1 MRFRIR
7 HVTRFVY
14 ESPAY
19 ESHNEIR
26 LALRP
31 SPGQKTLGFKLDV
44 MPQSAVIEFKDSFGN
59 IVHAISTHQPH
70 RELVVVAD
78 SLVDRMAPRPIG
90 TPRRPFSDFL
100 AGDEI
105 RSQEEYDFL
114 HPSRLVP
121 SSEPLKKFFWMVRP
135 SLNESVPGYVGR
147 VIQYIN
153 GQFAYEPGRTTV
165 FSDADQIL
173 TEGAGVCQD
182 FAHLTIGVLRLA
194 GVPARYV
201 SGYYA
206 PFTNEQEQQRPL
218 GAQATHAWVEALLPE
233 AGWTGFDPTHGGRTT
248 DRHIRVAVGRD
259 YADVSPLHGVYRSAG
274 SKQTMLV
281 ALDITP
287 EIQEPPPD
295 ATRSDQ

>member
-7 HVTRFVY
+7 HVTRFAY

-26 LALRP
+26 LAPRP

-44 MPQSAVIEFKDSFGN
+44 MPPSAVVDFKDSFGN
-59 IVHAISTHQPH
+59 IVHAISTYQSH
-70 RELVVVAD
+70 RELLVVAD
-78 SLVDRMAPRPIG
+78 SLVERIAPRPIG

-114 HPSRLVP
+114 HPSRYVP
-121 SSEPLKKFFWMVRP
+121 LSEPLKRFFWMARP
-135 SLNESVPGYVGR
+135 SLNESVPDYVGR
-147 VIQYIN
+147 VISYVN
-153 GQFAYEPGRTTV
+153 GQFAYEPGRTNV
-165 FSDADQIL
+165 NSDADQIL
-173 TEGAGVCQD
+173 SVGAGVCQD

-201 SGYYA
+201 SGYLA
-206 PFTNEQEQQRPL
+206 PFTPDPQQRPL
-218 GAQATHAWVEALLPE
+218 GAQATHAWIEAMLPD
-233 AGWTGFDPTHGGRTT
+233 AGWTGFDPTNGSRTT
-248 DRHIRVAVGRD
+248 ERHIRVAVGRD

-274 SKQTMLV
+274 SKQTMCV
-281 ALDITP
+281 TLDVT
-287 EIQEPPPD
+287 QDFAEPPSNP
-295 ATRSDQ
+295 ARCDQ